1 MFWRMAG
8 LSTASAVEAILDKD
22 GFTLED
28 LLDEDELI
36 QECKALN
43 GRLLNFLR
51 ERVQVEQLIRYIIE
65 EPPEDVEKKRTFKFP
80 FIACEIFTCE
90 IEMILKTLVED
101 EELMLLLFSFLEAKE
116 THNSLLAGYFSK
128 VVICL
133 LVRKTIPFMQFIKDH
148 QEILKQLVDLI
159 GISSIMEVLKRL
171 VGTDEH
177 LYANYTSAM
186 QWVEDTDI
194 LEMIVDK
201 FGSSDCPEV
210 HANVAEILCT
220 VARYA
225 PPGLATKL
233 SSPSCTGRLLKHT
246 LGDSRPKSVLVNS
259 LSVCISLLD
268 PKKFTL
274 GTYPIYGRQL
284 TLGSMVPNPETVEGM
299 LGSLGDLLVLLNVS
313 SSEGVLLTTYGKL
326 QPPLGKHRLKV
337 VEFISVLLTVGSE
350 AAEKEVIRLG
360 AVKRV
365 LDLFFEYPYNNFLH
379 HHVENV
385 ILSCLESKN
394 SQLLDHLLSECNLIG
409 SILEAEKDSILT
421 AADSD
426 KLQPTVPAEGR
437 KPLRIGNIGHLT
449 RISNK
454 LLQLANSNAEIQS
467 HLQENSKWVD
477 WHTDVLSKRNT
488 LENVYSWACGRPSS
502 LHDRN
507 RDSDDDDYHDRDY
520 DVAALAN
527 NLSQAF
533 RYGMYSNDD
542 MEETQGSMERD
553 DEDVYFDDESAEV
566 VISSLRLGDDQESS
580 LFTNSNWFAFDDEK
594 TANEGSMASP
604 RPNADD
610 DDVVIGEADEDFK
623 DTVDSSPPV
632 GMETED
638 STTTKNP
645 SENPSEPEAEKSAAW
660 VEWRETS
667 ESTGPSSNP
676 DEATTLPNGEVKI
689 DKEGDGDDT
698 DKKSAEDSATG
709 ACSDETA
716 EKSPDAASGE
726 EIAEK
731 LKDSGPDASEVAAAE
746 SHENAQSSEPAITQ
760 ETKKSQEADVAAET
774 EEAVKEE
781 EKVV

>member
-8 LSTASAVEAILDKD
+8 LSTASAVEAILDRD

-159 GISSIMEVLKRL
+159 GITSIMEVVKRL

-246 LGDSRPKSVLVNS
+246 LEDSRPKSVLVNS

-268 PKKFTL
+268 PKRFTL

-284 TLGSMVPNPETVEGM
+284 TLGNMVPNPETVEGM

-533 RYGMYSNDD
+533 RFGMYSNDD
-542 MEETQGSMERD
+542 MEETQGSVERD

-689 DKEGDGDDT
+689 DKEGVGDDT

-716 EKSPDAASGE
+716 EKSPDAASGD